1 MRQEKAVEGSI
12 RSNLMSCSSNG
23 YDDTV
28 LNIRA
33 VIDR

>member
-12 RSNLMSCSSNG
+12 RSNVMSSSKG

-28 LNIRA
+28 LNIKA